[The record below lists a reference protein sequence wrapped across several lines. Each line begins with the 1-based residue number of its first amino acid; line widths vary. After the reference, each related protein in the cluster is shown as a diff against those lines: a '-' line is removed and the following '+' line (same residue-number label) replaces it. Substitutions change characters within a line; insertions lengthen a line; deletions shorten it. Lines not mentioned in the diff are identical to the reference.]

1 METSENG
8 ECRAAEAKE
17 AERSKL
23 EQLEE
28 ERLHAIVAARLARGG
43 GDPSRKG
50 IPLADVAGRDEFD
63 AMVAAEASDSV
74 SDGEL
79 FE

>member
-8 ECRAAEAKE
+8 VGCPIGANETMADEFGPLGE
-17 AERSKL
+17 V
-23 EQLEE
+23 
-28 ERLHAIVAARLARGG
+28 RLHAIAAARLARGG
-43 GDPSRKG
+43 DDPSRKG
-50 IPLADVAGRDEFD
+50 IPLADVAGCGEFD